1 MSISTAAMRSRLW
14 QSLPR
19 GAAPARAA
27 AWRTLQ
33 PRPRPRPIHAQPA
46 RLAAAPGPG
55 SHSRTERDI
64 EVKQPPDRAMPS
76 SAPATG
82 QGGQFAKPTLAS
94 FSLEGKVGVVTGGAR
109 GLGLVMAQG
118 MFVSGAD
125 IALVDLNGLFL
136 GL

>member
-1 MSISTAAMRSRLW
+1 
-14 QSLPR
+14 
-19 GAAPARAA
+19 
-27 AWRTLQ
+27 
-33 PRPRPRPIHAQPA
+33 
-46 RLAAAPGPG
+46 
-55 SHSRTERDI
+55 
-64 EVKQPPDRAMPS
+64 MPS

-125 IALVDLNGLFL
+125 IALVDLNGSFL
-136 GL
+136 GLVLLCPVALLSWATASPQGASTVVLSSCCATSC